1 MNNDTKEITFGLFGA
16 PGYLSL
22 ALLFAKIFGV
32 IDISIWIVLLPVLI
46 STSIVLIALIA
57 AIIIAVMRD

>member
-46 STSIVLIALIA
+46 STCDFGG
-57 AIIIAVMRD
+57 MKWN